1 MLRGKHLVILIWTI
15 FYIIGMIGKDKWEIK
30 YTRRG
35 ESVESSLIVE
45 TDDISKTLDLY
56 SRDRDILFTSVTRL

>member
-1 MLRGKHLVILIWTI
+1 
-15 FYIIGMIGKDKWEIK
+15 MIDKDKWEIK

-35 ESVESSLIVE
+35 ESVESSLIVD

>member
-1 MLRGKHLVILIWTI
+1 
-15 FYIIGMIGKDKWEIK
+15 MIGKDKWEIK
-30 YTRRG
+30 YTKRG

-56 SRDRDILFTSVTRL
+56 SRDRDILFTSVTRF